1 MWNIVHILMF
11 LTTFAVPGVLYGM
24 GPQAAAAKL
33 SISVEAA
40 SRITQTFFDNFKQ
53 IRTWIQQIKAYVVLI
68 ITDNL

>member
-1 MWNIVHILMF
+1 
-11 LTTFAVPGVLYGM
+11 M

-53 IRTWIQQIKAYVVLI
+53 IRTWIQQIKA
-68 ITDNL
+68 